1 MSQQFEMQQSKD
13 VEWFSD
19 EHDSVSPAA
28 TTTAYVLYDFEA
40 KYPEELSVTAKEVVM
55 VTDDPGNG
63 WLKVNRGNDSGYIPS
78 AYVQFT

>member
-1 MSQQFEMQQSKD
+1 MPQQPQSKD
-13 VEWFSD
+13 DEWYSEED
-19 EHDSVSPAA
+19 ESVTPAA

-40 KYPEELSVTAKEVVM
+40 KHPWELSVTANEVVM
-55 VTDDPGNG
+55 VTDDPGNE